1 MQKAMTVVVAALLL
15 VSLMALAIGCP
26 PAEVEPV
33 KEVTVG
39 SKGFTE
45 QLIVGELMKQLL
57 EDRGFEV
64 TLESGLSTTA
74 LRGGMEAGDIDIVA
88 EYTGTA
94 WMVHFGR
101 EYEPGIDNNELYR
114 LVKEVDAGKGIVW
127 LDPMWNNN
135 TYALAVWPEFAA
147 EHNLATLSDLAALY
161 REMEGKVAMFVT
173 LEFAA
178 RPDGLPALQEHYGF
192 VVDEGFLM
200 TGAAGMSLVAL
211 AERET
216 EVGMVFGTDPAIV
229 KHGWTV
235 LTDDKAFFPPYD
247 MTPSVRAEVLEK
259 FPEIRDILNELVASF
274 PGGGEPAT
282 AEIVAA
288 GQRAW
293 QELNAKVDI
302 EGMLPSEAARE
313 YLIEHGLIGK

>member
-1 MQKAMTVVVAALLL
+1 MRKLIAITMATILMFVL
-15 VSLMALAIGCP
+15 VFAGIGCP
-26 PAEVEPV
+26 APA

-45 QLIVGELMKQLL
+45 QLIVGQLMAQLL
-57 EDRGFEV
+57 EYHGFEV
-64 TLESGLSTTA
+64 TLEDGLGTMP
-74 LRGGMEAGDIDIVA
+74 LREGIVAGDIDIIA

-94 WMVHFGR
+94 WKFLFGR
-101 EYEPGIDNNELYR
+101 VFQPGWDNNDLLR
-114 LVKEVDAGKGIVW
+114 MVREVDAGYGIVW
-127 LDPMWNNN
+127 LDAIWNNN

-147 EHNLATLSDLAALY
+147 QHDLATLSDMAALY
-161 REMEGKVAMFVT
+161 REMEGRVSKFIT
-173 LEFAA
+173 LEFAV
-178 RPDGLPALQEHYGF
+178 RPDGQPALQEHYDF
-192 VVDEGFLM
+192 VVHGDYLM
-200 TGAAGMSLVAL
+200 TGAAGMSLIAL
-211 AERET
+211 ADRAT
-216 EVGMVFGTDPAIV
+216 DIGMAFATDPAIL

-235 LTDDKAFFPPYD
+235 LMDDKAFFPPYD
-247 MTPSVRAEVLEK
+247 MTPSIREEVLEE
-259 FPEIRDILNELVASF
+259 FPEIRDILNELVATF

-302 EGMLPSEAARE
+302 EGMLPEEAARE

>member
-15 VSLMALAIGCP
+15 LSLMALAIGCP

-57 EDRGFEV
+57 EYHGFEV
-64 TLESGLSTTA
+64 TLEDGLGTMP
-74 LRGGMEAGDIDIVA
+74 LREGIVAGDIDIIA

-94 WMVHFGR
+94 WKFLFGR
-101 EYEPGIDNNELYR
+101 VFQPGWDNNDLLR
-114 LVKEVDAGKGIVW
+114 MVREVDAGYGIVW
-127 LDPMWNNN
+127 LDAIWNNN

-147 EHNLATLSDLAALY
+147 QHDLATLSDMAALY
-161 REMEGKVAMFVT
+161 REMEGRVSKFIT
-173 LEFAA
+173 LEFAV
-178 RPDGLPALQEHYGF
+178 RPDGQPALQEHYDF
-192 VVDEGFLM
+192 VVHGDYLM
-200 TGAAGMSLVAL
+200 TGAAGMSLIAL
-211 AERET
+211 ADRAT
-216 EVGMVFGTDPAIV
+216 DIGMAFATDPAIL

-235 LTDDKAFFPPYD
+235 LMDDKAFFPPYD
-247 MTPSVRAEVLEK
+247 MTPSIREEVLEE
-259 FPEIRDILNELVASF
+259 FPEIRDILNELVATF

-302 EGMLPSEAARE
+302 EGMLPEEAARE
-313 YLIEHGLIGK
+313 YLIEHGLISE